1 MKFLTTGEKVKKL
14 REQLKLTQED
24 MQSERVTRG
33 LISMVET
40 GRREVTYGT
49 AVKLA
54 EKFNEKAEELNII
67 MNIDEAYLMRSQAED
82 AEIYCLNKLKNDDI
96 TKNTID
102 EIFQL
107 AEEYELIKVKA
118 KAYCGLGEIYFKEK
132 EFEVACDIYK
142 KARAIYI
149 NIEENEK
156 LGYVYWRLG
165 VFNAD
170 DLKYDTAVEYYQ
182 LSQYYCSQYSDYETR
197 KLCLYSLANSYKKL
211 NKIDLA
217 LETIERFLSVCDEQ
231 NDYRLYIYAK
241 GIKATCYESKG
252 EYDKSIKIY
261 KFLIT
266 KISDDKSIFLGYIYN
281 NLGLNYC
288 HKNDFKESIKYFEMA
303 EKFRNDID
311 KSNLAATLIEKSEVL
326 LKQNLIDEAIK
337 TIELGTNYAKQYKDL
352 EYLLNGNYLLGK
364 IYDKIKDNE
373 NLEKVYL
380 ETIELVKNTENN
392 DKLKT
397 VYNEL
402 AIIYL
407 NQNKIDMCKKYLL
420 LSKKLN

>member
-1 MKFLTTGEKVKKL
+1 MKFLKTGEKVKKL
-14 REQLKLTQED
+14 REQLNMKQED
-24 MQSERVTRG
+24 LVSEKVTRG
-33 LISMVET
+33 LISMIET
-40 GRREVTYGT
+40 GRRDVTFATG
-49 AVKLA
+49 VKLA

-67 MNIDEAYLMRSQAED
+67 MNIDEAYLMRSPAED

-96 TKNTID
+96 TKSTID

-142 KARAIYI
+142 KAREIYI
-149 NIEENEK
+149 NIGENEK

-170 DLKYDTAVEYYQ
+170 DLKYDAAVEYYQ
-182 LSQYYCSQYSDYETR
+182 LSQYYCSQYSDSETR

-211 NKIDLA
+211 NRIDLA
-217 LETIERFLSVCDEQ
+217 LETIERFLFVCDEQ
-231 NDYRLYIYAK
+231 EDNRLYVYAYNT
-241 GIKATCYESKG
+241 KATCYSAIG
-252 EYDKSIKIY
+252 QYDKAIEIY
-261 KFLIT
+261 KFLLT

-311 KSNLAATLIEKSEVL
+311 KANLAATLIEKSEVL

-337 TIELGTNYAKQYKDL
+337 TIELGIKYAKEYKYL
-352 EYLLNGNYLLGK
+352 EYLLKGNHLLGK
-364 IYDKIKDNE
+364 IYDKIKDIE

-380 ETIELVKNTENN
+380 EIIELIKNTANN

-402 AIIYL
+402 AIMYL
-407 NQNKIDMCKKYLL
+407 NQNKIDTCKKYLK

>member
-1 MKFLTTGEKVKKL
+1 MKFLTTGEKVRKL
-14 REQLKLTQED
+14 REQLNVKQED
-24 MQSERVTRG
+24 LISERVTRG
-33 LISMVET
+33 LISMIET
-40 GRREVTYGT
+40 GRRDVTFATG
-49 AVKLA
+49 VKLA

-67 MNIDEAYLMRSQAED
+67 MNIDEAYLMRSPAED

-96 TKNTID
+96 TKSTID

-107 AEEYELIKVKA
+107 AEEYDLIKVKA

-142 KARAIYI
+142 KAREIYI
-149 NIEENEK
+149 NIGENEK

-170 DLKYDTAVEYYQ
+170 NLKYDTAVEYYQ
-182 LSQYYCSQYSDYETR
+182 LSQYYCAQYGDNETR
-197 KLCLYSLANSYKKL
+197 KSCLYSLANSYKKL
-211 NKIDLA
+211 NRVDLA

-231 NDYRLYIYAK
+231 KDYRLYIYAR

-252 EYDKSIKIY
+252 KYDEAIKIY
-261 KFLIT
+261 EFLLT
-266 KISDDKSIFLGYIYN
+266 KISDDKSVFLGYIYN
-281 NLGLNYC
+281 NLGLDYC
-288 HKNDFKESIKYFEMA
+288 HKNDLKESIKYFEMA
-303 EKFRNDID
+303 ENLKREID
-311 KSNLAATLIEKSEVL
+311 RSLLSHTIIEKSEVL

-337 TIELGTNYAKQYKDL
+337 TIELGIKYAKEYKDL
-352 EYLLNGNYLLGK
+352 EYLLKGNYLLGK

-380 ETIELVKNTENN
+380 EIIELIKNTENN

-402 AIIYL
+402 AIMYL
-407 NQNKIDMCKKYLL
+407 NQNKIDMCKEYLS